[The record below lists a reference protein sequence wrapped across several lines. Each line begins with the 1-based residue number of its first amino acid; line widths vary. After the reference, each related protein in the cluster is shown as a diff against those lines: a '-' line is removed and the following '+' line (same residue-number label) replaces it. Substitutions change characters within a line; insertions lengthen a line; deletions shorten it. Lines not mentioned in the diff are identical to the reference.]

1 MQEGDEPMKQK
12 KRIWWTFQLWE
23 ADAFGQYLEE
33 MALKGWFLESVGGA
47 VMKFHKGQPEKR
59 RYVALLVPESSS
71 LTGTDDWKAGQL
83 RQQCEEAGWK
93 VQCSSTYWQIFY
105 TTDDAVKRVGDM
117 KEEKQF
123 QLQRSLSWNWWVKI
137 FYPILDR
144 KSVV

>member
-1 MQEGDEPMKQK
+1 
-12 KRIWWTFQLWE
+12 
-23 ADAFGQYLEE
+23 
-33 MALKGWFLESVGGA
+33 
-47 VMKFHKGQPEKR
+47 MKFHKGQPEKR

-71 LTGTDDWKAGQL
+71 LTGTDNWKAGQL

-123 QLQRSLSWNWWVKI
+123 QIQRSLSWNWWVKI
-137 FYPILDR
+137 FYPIVSCIRNLVR
-144 KSVV
+144 VSVSAKIQENCLQIP